1 MKISK
6 TYLRKHRIKLTL
18 LSIGLIWYAFC
29 LPGQLFQEPTST
41 VVVSVEDKLL
51 GAKIAKDGQW
61 RFPENKEVPEKFK
74 TCLVLFE
81 DEHFYKH
88 PGFNPVSI
96 VKAIQQNREAGKIV
110 RGGST
115 LTQQVIRLSRKNPK
129 RTYFEKFKEIILATR
144 LEVRASKEEILSLWA
159 NNAPFGGNVV
169 GLEAAS
175 WRYFNRSPENLSWAE
190 SATLA
195 ILPNAPTLIYP
206 GKNQEKLRQKRDR
219 LLKKLLDNSIID
231 SLTYQLSIQEEI
243 PPKPYAIPQITPHLL
258 QKISKKHEG
267 QLVKSTVEYHLQN
280 QVNQI
285 IKQHYQQ
292 LSQNEIYNAAVLV
305 MDVKTRRILAYVG
318 NTPTTVAHQK
328 DVDIIDKPRS
338 TGSILKPFLYGAMLD
353 KKGVKLSEEKVLV
366 FDFGGGTYDVSVVYF
381 DFDPA
386 ASTGE
391 VKGTDGD
398 NHLGGVD
405 FDNLIISMAK
415 DEYKRKYGND
425 NLKLSSS
432 EEKKNEIRLRQ
443 EAIKVKTQLS
453 TSNQVTFSVS
463 CYRGSNDL
471 VFELSRTRFERKASA
486 IFQKLM
492 EKCKGVLL
500 STQGVNPVYDSNG
513 FLNTNL
519 TGANNKTGQS
529 LDVLIENGKD
539 NIDRVVMVGG
549 SSRIPKV
556 QEILKQFFK
565 DTPQKEKVVT
575 VLNPDECVA
584 YGAGYHANSI
594 HPIEGSS
601 GGNILLIEQAPL
613 NFNIETNGREA
624 TPIISARSTLPCKFT
639 QTFTTAVDNQTAVT
653 IVVTQGNHPI
663 SKENYHVG
671 QFNLSGIPPAP
682 KGVPQIEVTFELST
696 DNILNISAMD
706 LGSKNK
712 ESMAKNLTDFLDDA
726 TIEEMKKKS
735 EDNSKVY
742 EEIRTKLSIRNSYE
756 KSIYDIED
764 KLDKAKKDNLL
775 PQEIVDNLANIVS
788 EEFSWLQSDDY
799 LKISIEEINN
809 HINEKKEELNKM
821 LESVSGGS
829 VPEGGV
835 PEEKSPDVEEVQ

>member
-219 LLKKLLDNSIID
+219 LLKKLLENSIID

-353 KKGVKLSEEKVLV
+353 NGDILQETLIPDIPTQIGTYKPENFDQEFAGAIPAKKALARSLNIPAVKMLQTFGVDKLHDYLQQMRFTTIQQPADYYGLSLILGGAESNLWDLCKNYASFASTINHYDETLGYYSNEFCEPTYIDNKAVDFGKKQREKNVMNAASMYLTFESLKEVYRPGAGQNWQYFDSSKEVAWKTGTSFGFRDAWAIGTTKDYVVGVWVGNADGEGRPGLVGVHTAAPILFDVFDKLPKSEWFTAPFNEMVDVEVCAKSGYRATDICEEKTSMSISVTGLRSEPCPYHKIVHLDQNEQFLVNTSCESPDDIVQRSWFVLPPV
-366 FDFGGGTYDVSVVYF
+366 IEHYYQEKHPFYKKLPEFKSTCVNTREESIAFIYPKEQTKIYLPKGLNGEKNDVILKVAHSDGEATLFWYLNDTY
-381 DFDPA
+381 
-386 ASTGE
+386 
-391 VKGTDGD
+391 
-398 NHLGGVD
+398 LG
-405 FDNLIISMAK
+405 
-415 DEYKRKYGND
+415 
-425 NLKLSSS
+425 
-432 EEKKNEIRLRQ
+432 
-443 EAIKVKTQLS
+443 KTQK
-453 TSNQVTFSVS
+453 FH
-463 CYRGSNDL
+463 
-471 VFELSRTRFERKASA
+471 ELSIQPKAG
-486 IFQKLM
+486 KY
-492 EKCKGVLL
+492 
-500 STQGVNPVYDSNG
+500 T
-513 FLNTNL
+513 L
-519 TGANNKTGQS
+519 T
-529 LDVLIENGKD
+529 V
-539 NIDRVVMVGG
+539 IDE
-549 SSRIPKV
+549 S
-556 QEILKQFFK
+556 
-565 DTPQKEKVVT
+565 
-575 VLNPDECVA
+575 
-584 YGAGYHANSI
+584 
-594 HPIEGSS
+594 
-601 GGNILLIEQAPL
+601 
-613 NFNIETNGREA
+613 GRE
-624 TPIISARSTLPCKFT
+624 L
-639 QTFTTAVDNQTAVT
+639 
-653 IVVTQGNHPI
+653 
-663 SKENYHVG
+663 SKR
-671 QFNLSGIPPAP
+671 
-682 KGVPQIEVTFELST
+682 IE
-696 DNILNISAMD
+696 I
-706 LGSKNK
+706 
-712 ESMAKNLTDFLDDA
+712 
-726 TIEEMKKKS
+726 
-735 EDNSKVY
+735 
-742 EEIRTKLSIRNSYE
+742 
-756 KSIYDIED
+756 
-764 KLDKAKKDNLL
+764 KA
-775 PQEIVDNLANIVS
+775 
-788 EEFSWLQSDDY
+788 
-799 LKISIEEINN
+799 
-809 HINEKKEELNKM
+809 
-821 LESVSGGS
+821 
-829 VPEGGV
+829 
-835 PEEKSPDVEEVQ
+835 